1 MKKQKQKKIRG
12 ALWIGVGL
20 MLAIVGV
27 IGGIAYNRLYSPNV
41 RVNENGYLFI
51 PTGSD
56 FEELVKQLVQQ
67 KVIADEATFRWTA
80 RQMKYDTSIKP
91 GRYRLVAGMTNR
103 SLVAMLRSGKQAP
116 VKVVFNNVRTTKDLA
131 EKVETQLELTAS
143 SLLNLLSDRDYLKE
157 FGLTPENAL
166 VLFIPNTYE
175 FYWNTSADKFIR
187 RMKFEYDRFWSENRK
202 KKAATAGLSPV
213 QVSILAAIV
222 QQESNQESE
231 KPVIAGVYLNRLR
244 KGWKLE
250 ADPTLVFASGDFNI
264 RRVLNEHKAID
275 SPYNTYLYGGLP
287 PGPICLPSPKSI
299 DAVLG
304 YARHNYMYFC
314 AREDFSGYHNF
325 AATYAQHLTN
335 ARKFQQAMNRRGI
348 RS

>member
-1 MKKQKQKKIRG
+1 
-12 ALWIGVGL
+12 
-20 MLAIVGV
+20 MLAIVGI

-41 RVNENGYLFI
+41 RVSSEGFLFI

-56 FEELVKQLVQQ
+56 FDQVVQQ
-67 KVIADEATFRWTA
+67 LTKGGVIKDEATFRWTA
-80 RQMKYDTSIKP
+80 RQMKYDANVKP
-91 GRYRLVAGMTNR
+91 GRYRLVPGMTNR
-103 SLVAMLRSGKQAP
+103 ALVTMLRAGKQSP
-116 VKVVFNNVRTTKDLA
+116 VKVVFNNVRTRQELA
-131 EKVETQLELTAS
+131 DRLAGQLELKAS
-143 SLLNLLSDRDYLKE
+143 SLLNLLSDKDYLKE
-157 FGLTPENAL
+157 FGVTPDDAM
-166 VLFIPNTYE
+166 VLFLPNTYE
-175 FYWNTSADKFIR
+175 FYWNTSADKLLR
-187 RMKFEYDRFWSENRK
+187 RMKTEYDRFWSEGRR
-202 KKAATAGLSPV
+202 KKAAAAGLDPA
-213 QVSILAAIV
+213 QVSILASIV

-250 ADPTLVFASGDFNI
+250 ADPTLVFANGDFTI

-275 SPYNTYLYGGLP
+275 SPYNTYLYAGLP
-287 PGPICLPSPKSI
+287 PGPICLPSGRSI

-304 YARHNYMYFC
+304 YTRHNYMYFC

-325 AATYAQHLTN
+325 AATYSQHLAN